1 MAREPTT
8 KEPLHLQPHAAVAER
23 VLVPGD
29 PGRALRLA
37 TALVDAPKMVNHH
50 RGLWGYTGPAADGL
64 PLTLQSTGL
73 GGPSAAAIV
82 DDLIALGARRLVR
95 AGTCVA
101 LDPSL
106 QLGDLLVVDR
116 VLARDGTS
124 RALGA
129 GEELEPDAA
138 LRAALGDGPSGT
150 VLSADYGADVLARA
164 GARARDMTTAA
175 VLAAA
180 ARRGAGAA
188 AVLLVAT
195 DARGERLAVE
205 ALHAAELELG
215 RVAAGAVGL

>member
-8 KEPLHLQPHAAVAER
+8 HLQPHAPVAER

-37 TALVDAPKMVNHH
+37 TALVEAPKMVNHH
-50 RGLWGYTGPAADGL
+50 RGLWGYTGPAADGE

-95 AGTCVA
+95 AGTCTA
-101 LDPSL
+101 LDASL
-106 QLGDLLVVDR
+106 ALGDLLIADR
-116 VLARDGTS
+116 VVALDGTS

-129 GEELEPDAA
+129 ADALEPDAE
-138 LRAALGDGPSGT
+138 LRAALGPGRSGAVAST
-150 VLSADYGADVLARA
+150 DYGADGLAYA
-164 GARARDMTTAA
+164 GALARDMTTAA

-180 ARRGAGAA
+180 ARRGVPAA

-195 DARGERLAVE
+195 DARGDRLDVE

-215 RVAAGAVGL
+215 RMAAAAVGA

>member
-1 MAREPTT
+1 M
-8 KEPLHLQPHAAVAER
+8 
-23 VLVPGD
+23 PGD

-37 TALVDAPKMVNHH
+37 TALVEAPKMVYHH
-50 RGLWGYTGPAADGL
+50 RGLWGYTGPAADGE

-95 AGTCVA
+95 VGTCTA
-101 LDPSL
+101 LDCEPA
-106 QLGDLLVVDR
+106 LGAVVIVDR

-129 GEELEPDAA
+129 GDELHPDAA
-138 LRAALGDGPSGT
+138 LRAALGDGPAIT
-150 VLSADYGADVLARA
+150 VLSADYGAEESHA
-164 GARARDMTTAA
+164 GAQARDMTTAA

-180 ARRGAGAA
+180 ARGGVPAA

-195 DARGERLAVE
+195 DARGRRLGVE

-215 RVAAGAVGL
+215 RLAARAFGL